1 MSNKR
6 FDEINIPINIDNAI
20 ESGVKKALQEENLK
34 KSIKFKQL
42 Y

>member
-20 ESGVKKALQEENLK
+20 ESGVKKALQEENFK
-34 KSIKFKQL
+34 KSIKFN
-42 Y
+42 

>member
-20 ESGVKKALQEENLK
+20 ESGVKKALSLRNYLK
-34 KSIKFKQL
+34 
-42 Y
+42 